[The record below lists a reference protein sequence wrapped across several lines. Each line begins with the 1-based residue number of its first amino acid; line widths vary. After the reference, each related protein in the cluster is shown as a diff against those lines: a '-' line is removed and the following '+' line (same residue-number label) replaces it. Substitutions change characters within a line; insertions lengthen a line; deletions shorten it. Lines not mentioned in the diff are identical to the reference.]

1 VQFDKLPDGTS
12 YPQQTVLDVAA
23 KKIQVKV
30 TNSGYAKIQ

>member
-1 VQFDKLPDGTS
+1 MAETRAVFDVT
-12 YPQQTVLDVAA
+12 A